1 MSMTKRAKLTLM
13 VGPPGSGKS
22 TFSRKLFYQQGLHTA
37 YINQDAMGKTEHM
50 TNFLAAIAEEK
61 DIILDRMNFNIEQRN
76 RYLGPARANGYDI
89 EIVVIHESYDTCLE
103 RMAYRKD
110 HETIKDEHSARSALK
125 MFFSKYERVED
136 FEANKVTRIWPDG
149 PKPQAVISDLDGTLC
164 DCEHRRHHVRNGAKN
179 WKAFFAGIKDDP
191 MYGHI
196 ADILMRFKPD
206 HKIVFCTGRSKDSQ
220 DDTSAWLWNRLPEI
234 KESYLY
240 MRPSGD
246 FRADD
251 VIKEVLLDFEILTRF
266 TPRFILDDRAS
277 VTKMWRRRGLKCLQV
292 AEGDF

>member
-1 MSMTKRAKLTLM
+1 MNMTKRAKLTLM

-22 TFSRKLFYQQGLHTA
+22 TFSRKLFYQQGLHTT

-103 RMAYRKD
+103 RMAKRTD
-110 HETIKDEHSARSALK
+110 HETIKDEYSARSALK

-149 PKPQAVISDLDGTLC
+149 PKPQAIWCDLDGSLA
-164 DCEHRRHHVRNGAKN
+164 DCNHRRHHVRNGAKN

-196 ADILMRFKPD
+196 ADILLRFKSD
-206 HKIVFCTGRSKDSQ
+206 HKIVFCTGRSKECQ
-220 DDTSAWLWNRLPEI
+220 EDTSAWLWNRLPEV
-234 KESYLY
+234 KESYLF

-246 FRADD
+246 FRSDAI
-251 VIKEVLLDFEILTRF
+251 IKEILLDFEVLSRF
-266 TPRFILDDRAS
+266 SVKFCIDDRDQ
-277 VTKMWRRRGLKCLQV
+277 VVKMLRHRGLNVLQCN
-292 AEGDF
+292 EGNF